1 MKIPNFFKRT
11 AALVLAAVSA
21 LTVIPPGVAY
31 AAEPEKIGSVTAR
44 VAKDSD
50 GNAILYNGDA
60 TFEGRHV
67 GGKGKEKYR
76 LFVDGYSTFC
86 VEPGASL
93 HNGSEL
99 KQSSSAVWDALSAD
113 KKQAIGLT
121 LLYGSQGNRDILPGS
136 KDEGWL
142 GTQIIIWEYIMGCRE
157 TSGSFKRLN
166 TTACDVFFGENYPN
180 KGVEKAYNYVA
191 NLLARHN
198 TIPSFM
204 AKEKN
209 KVVKELTLT
218 DGKRSIT
225 LTDENKMLAEYDFS
239 TSDKNVTVS
248 KNGNT
253 LTITASKDFDGKVL
267 ITASRNNLPSGDNTC
282 RLMAYGD
289 TTLQDVIVGADDMDT
304 VVAYMSV
311 EAPSGGLALKKVSDD
326 GMVEGV
332 TFTVKGNGVEK
343 TVTTGKDGFVNV
355 TGLFPGTYTITEQT
369 IDRYEPQEPQTVTVE
384 GGKTATVTFSNKL
397 KRGSLE
403 VIKTAEDKF
412 IEGVKFHLFG
422 KSYAGTTVDEYA
434 VTDKNGLAKFS
445 NIPISGE
452 TPYTLE
458 EVGAGEQYTVPDKL
472 TAPIEWN
479 KVTKRS
485 LNNSLKK
492 FRVNVVKKDADGT
505 ASQGEGSLAG
515 AVYGIYKGD
524 TLIDRYTTDKDGKF
538 TTSYYTCDTDWT
550 LREISA
556 PVGYTLDKTV
566 YNIGSDPKLFT
577 LTQNTVNME
586 VKETAAKGS
595 IAIIKHTD
603 DGSTGIETPEKGAK
617 FQIYL
622 KSAGDFNSAKTAEK
636 DTLICDKNGYAKS
649 KDLPYGLYTVHQVS
663 GWEGRDLIADFDVF
677 IKNNSETY
685 SFLINNANFR
695 SFLRVVKKD
704 SETGKTIPYAGAG
717 FQIYNPSGKRI
728 SMKLTYPEVKTIDT
742 FYTSSDGTLTTPQ
755 SLEYGKGYKLVE
767 VQAPYGYVLDS
778 TPISFDV
785 TKENAKS
792 KDDIPVI
799 EVVRTNIAQK
809 GTITVTKNGEV
820 FSSVSEAKGIYQPI
834 YAVKGLSGA
843 VFTITAAEDIVTPDG
858 TTRVKKGTLVDTI
871 TTDAKGSAKS
881 KQLYLGKYEVK
892 EITAPTGFVLSGKVK
907 TVELTY
913 AGQDVKVTSTAT
925 EFTNLRQKV
934 EIELKKGL
942 EIDELYGIG
951 TNGEIFDISFGL
963 YAAEKLTAA
972 DGKTIPKDGLIEILF
987 LSDEGRSKAKTDLP
1001 IGSYYV
1007 KEIAANS
1014 AYVVSSVKFP
1024 INFAYAGQ
1032 EKATVSIKVNDG
1044 NSIANKIIY
1053 GSVKGKKTDED
1064 GNALGG
1070 AVIGIFK
1077 VGTEKYT
1084 ERTAIQTATS
1094 AEDGSFGFEKVPY
1107 GTWIVREI
1115 AAPTGF
1121 VLSEEEF
1128 PVTVG
1133 KTEQVIEISMV
1144 NRFIKGNL
1152 ALTKVDADYPEN
1164 KLTGAEFEVFSDT
1177 DNDGELGENDLLLG
1191 LMAEGERGCYRMEE
1205 LRYGRYFV
1213 REKSA
1218 PVGFVLDTKVYE
1230 VFISENGVTYF
1241 IQNKAGVGF
1250 INNAQKGSLKI
1261 QKRSTDKKVK
1271 GFSFRVTGDN
1281 GYDQVFKT
1289 DKNGEIFIEGLR
1301 IGEYRVSEVSDKVSA
1316 PYILPADE
1324 TVDVKYN
1331 ETTTIEMLNKN
1342 RDTPKTGDDFN
1353 SALWIGGAV
1362 SALAGAAALLFFGL
1376 RKRKKAE

>member
-1 MKIPNFFKRT
+1 M
-11 AALVLAAVSA
+11 LAAVSA
-21 LTVIPPGVAY
+21 FAMVPSGAVY
-31 AAEPEKIGSVTAR
+31 AAEPGKIGSVTAR

-50 GNAILYNGDA
+50 GNPILYNGDA

-86 VEPGASL
+86 IEPGASL

-99 KQSSSAVWDALSAD
+99 KQSSSDVWDALSAD

-191 NLLARHN
+191 DLLARHN

-204 AKEKN
+204 SKEKN

-225 LTDENKMLAEYDFS
+225 LTDDNKMLAEYDFS

-253 LTITASKDFDGKVL
+253 LTITAAKDFDGKVL

-326 GMVEGV
+326 GVVEGV
-332 TFTVKGNGVEK
+332 TFTIKGNG
-343 TVTTGKDGFVNV
+343 
-355 TGLFPGTYTITEQT
+355 
-369 IDRYEPQEPQTVTVE
+369 
-384 GGKTATVTFSNKL
+384 
-397 KRGSLE
+397 
-403 VIKTAEDKF
+403 
-412 IEGVKFHLFG
+412 
-422 KSYAGTTVDEYA
+422 
-434 VTDKNGLAKFS
+434 
-445 NIPISGE
+445 
-452 TPYTLE
+452 
-458 EVGAGEQYTVPDKL
+458 
-472 TAPIEWN
+472 
-479 KVTKRS
+479 
-485 LNNSLKK
+485 
-492 FRVNVVKKDADGT
+492 
-505 ASQGEGSLAG
+505 
-515 AVYGIYKGD
+515 
-524 TLIDRYTTDKDGKF
+524 
-538 TTSYYTCDTDWT
+538 
-550 LREISA
+550 
-556 PVGYTLDKTV
+556 
-566 YNIGSDPKLFT
+566 
-577 LTQNTVNME
+577 
-586 VKETAAKGS
+586 
-595 IAIIKHTD
+595 
-603 DGSTGIETPEKGAK
+603 
-617 FQIYL
+617 
-622 KSAGDFNSAKTAEK
+622 
-636 DTLICDKNGYAKS
+636 
-649 KDLPYGLYTVHQVS
+649 
-663 GWEGRDLIADFDVF
+663 
-677 IKNNSETY
+677 
-685 SFLINNANFR
+685 
-695 SFLRVVKKD
+695 
-704 SETGKTIPYAGAG
+704 
-717 FQIYNPSGKRI
+717 IYNPSGKCI

-785 TKENAKS
+785 TKENAQEIDK
-792 KDDIPVI
+792 IPVI
-799 EVVRTNIAQK
+799 KVTRSNAPQK

-987 LSDEGRSKAKTDLP
+987 LSDEGRGKAKTDLP
-1001 IGSYYV
+1001 IGNYYV

-1014 AYVVSSVKFP
+1014 AYVVGNTKFP
-1024 INFAYAGQ
+1024 VKFAYAGQ

-1053 GSVKGKKTDED
+1053 GSVRGKKTDED

-1084 ERTAIQTATS
+1084 EKTAIQTATS
-1094 AEDGSFGFEKVPY
+1094 TEDGSFGFDKVLY

-1133 KTEQVIEISMV
+1133 KAEQVIEISMV
-1144 NRFIKGNL
+1144 NSFIKGNL
-1152 ALTKVDADYPEN
+1152 ALTKVDADYPDN

-1191 LMAEGERGCYRMEE
+1191 LMAEGERGCYRMNE

-1213 REKSA
+1213 REKTA
-1218 PVGFVLDTKVYE
+1218 PVGFVLDTKVYP

-1331 ETTTIEMLNKN
+1331 ETATVEMLNKN